1 MAFKIYNKLGK
12 HSYKE
17 KKLINKLEPYLEKAF
32 AKDPNFFQNWK
43 PATNID
49 ELNYYVNKYAVEEA
63 VIIEDNSN
71 PTKPQNNMSTESSET
86 HTLSDD
92 KKIDLSQTKTTL
104 DNEIKPK
111 IDPFNRANPME
122 HDYVTSG
129 NGFTNENASQND
141 TGNFEEPQNSWDA
154 YTIPYNLMDGD
165 KTQPN
170 QSNNTGNTQNAS
182 QNTNSNSQKRQ
193 EPINPAFDS
202 MSDAKKKRQT
212 KIFAKGIVGVVCN
225 LLEFGYVWWVTK
237 DINESALFELE
248 KSGVNLD
255 ILMTLSDG
263 QEKTVR
269 SFFAKVCEDATFNGK
284 VTVDEREELADA
296 LADVLSEKGFA
307 PTPMQ
312 TLISCG
318 IGIVA
323 RLGISALQS
332 RAETSSIILQL
343 KSLKSEEDETRDLM
357 TKEEDLIAKSEKAN
371 VQDIAKTNS
380 SVASSTD
387 NSSSSSAKNELDGLG
402 VEVEHVD
409 PNK

>member
-1 MAFKIYNKLGK
+1 MAFKIYNKQGK

-17 KKLINKLEPYLEKAF
+17 KKLISKLEPFLEKEL
-32 AKDPNFFQNWK
+32 AKDPNFFANWK
-43 PATNID
+43 PATNIE
-49 ELNYYVNKYAVEEA
+49 ELNYYVNKYAIEEA
-63 VIIEDNSN
+63 VIVEEIPNSN
-71 PTKPQNNMSTESSET
+71 KKQNNMSTENLET

-92 KKIDLSQTKTTL
+92 KKIDLSKTKTTL
-104 DNEIKPK
+104 DNEPPK
-111 IDPFNRANPME
+111 RDPFNRANPME
-122 HDYVTSG
+122 RDYVTSG
-129 NGFTNENASQND
+129 DGFIDENNSQKNNI
-141 TGNFEEPQNSWDA
+141 NFEEPQNSWDA
-154 YTIPYNLMDGD
+154 YTIPDNLMGGD

-170 QSNNTGNTQNAS
+170 QSNTNTQNTNQS
-182 QNTNSNSQKRQ
+182 QNNNSQKRQ

-269 SFFAKVCEDATFNGK
+269 NFFAKVCEDATFNGK
-284 VTVDEREELADA
+284 VTIDEREELADA

-357 TKEEDLIAKSEKAN
+357 TKEEDLISKTEIKNPPEAT
-371 VQDIAKTNS
+371 KTNS
-380 SVASSTD
+380 SASDTSEGSQT
-387 NSSSSSAKNELDGLG
+387 SSGKNELEGLG
-402 VEVEHVD
+402 VAIEHVD